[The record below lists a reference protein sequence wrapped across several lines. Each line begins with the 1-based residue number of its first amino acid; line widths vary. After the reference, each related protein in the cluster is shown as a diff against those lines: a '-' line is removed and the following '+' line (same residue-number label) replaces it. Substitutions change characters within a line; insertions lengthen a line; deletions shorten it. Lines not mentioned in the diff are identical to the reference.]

1 MIDRPRFGGL
11 SEQRDDG
18 RGTRRAIGQIRSA
31 GRGARMAWR
40 GGRRRDAA
48 REPRARSD
56 PPSPRLRTRAPSARW
71 RYFPHYSAVQVRARV
86 ADGGGADGVPRACA
100 RTRDRR
106 DASRN
111 EGDVNTYRR
120 ATLLCATP
128 LTARVRSGRRA
139 GSASRCELA
148 RTAPA
153 ESVDPHF
160 FVRLRRHTT
169 REHKMCFSSRKRKKD
184 DPHRL
189 TPVAVCVGS
198 LRAAPPPAAARA
210 RRSIAHFSPPA
221 ARPTAVLPDT
231 TRETCFSAVS

>member
-1 MIDRPRFGGL
+1 
-11 SEQRDDG
+11 
-18 RGTRRAIGQIRSA
+18 
-31 GRGARMAWR
+31 MALR
-40 GGRRRDAA
+40 GGRRGDAA

-56 PPSPRLRTRAPSARW
+56 PPSPRLRTRAPSARS

-106 DASRN
+106 DATRN
-111 EGDVNTYRR
+111 EGDVNTHRR

-148 RTAPA
+148 RTAQA
-153 ESVDPHF
+153 ESVDPRF

-169 REHKMCFSSRKRKKD
+169 REHKMCSSCEKQKD
-184 DPHRL
+184 DPQPL
-189 TPVAVCVGS
+189 TRQPSVGS
-198 LRAAPPPAAARA
+198 RRAARSPPFAAARA
-210 RRSIAHFSPPA
+210 PRSIARVSPPPA
-221 ARPTAVLPDT
+221 PHRHPTRHEKRDVFFALFPIPIIPRGSCPGT
-231 TRETCFSAVS
+231 PS